1 MESWHRSDR
10 SGGESPI
17 TVHPNSRGLKG
28 YNRKK
33 LKRLV
38 SLVRPRPRRGK
49 AIVVVFPVPGSSL
62 GGKAE

>member
-1 MESWHRSDR
+1 M
-10 SGGESPI
+10 SPI

-38 SLVRPRPRRGK
+38 SLVRPRPRGGK
-49 AIVVVFPVPGSSL
+49 AIVVVFPVPGRSL
-62 GGKAE
+62 GGKAG